1 MSNLNIN
8 DIDELVTLDDVASA
22 NTFGGAKK
30 SSSKSKGNSTKSR
43 AIEGAVVG
51 GPVLSDPII
60 EGDDGGI
67 YGEDG
72 DYTQEFALSVLQ
84 FDYGLT
90 WR

>member
-1 MSNLNIN
+1 MSNLNMN
-8 DIDELVTLDDVASA
+8 DIDELVTLDDVAVA

-30 SSSKSKGNSTKSR
+30 STSKSNGRTKSG

-72 DYTQEFALSVLQ
+72 DYTEEFALSVLQ
-84 FDYGLT
+84 FDYWGAS
-90 WR
+90 